1 MKKCGIYMRLQ
12 LKRMGKVFPA
22 VFLVTL
28 LLSFCFSFS
37 AAISNKGFSLHE

>member
-1 MKKCGIYMRLQ
+1 MSKFGIYLKLQ

-28 LLSFCFSFS
+28 LLGVG
-37 AAISNKGFSLHE
+37 IGLLV